1 MNLIEI
7 FRFALRGLS
16 SNKLRTS
23 LTTLGIAIG
32 VSSVII
38 LLAVGNGSSKA
49 VQAGIERLGTNTIT
63 IQSNRGGFGFGRN
76 SASLAS
82 TSQPLTVGDA
92 VALSNPTSAP
102 HVKQAAPVTSANN
115 TSCSYGSNTSTPG
128 TFYGTWPSWFEA
140 SNTPLQNG
148 SYFNNDDVT
157 QGRHVAVIGKTTVSD
172 LFGMDNPI
180 GKEIKCGSVKFSVIG
195 VAAVKGSNGFQDGDS
210 LVVAPLTVVQRGIT
224 GYNSVQSIVV
234 QAKNAAVQNDAQNEI
249 NTIMD
254 ARHKIKNVNN
264 RDYRTLNQAQLL
276 NATSSSNKVFT
287 VLLGMVAAISLL
299 VGGIGITNIMLVT
312 VIERTREIGI
322 RKAIGAPKHAILSQF
337 LVEATIL
344 SLFGGAIGV
353 IGGLIGSHFKI
364 VGVQPVIIPASVAL
378 AFAVS
383 VVIGLFFG
391 GYPASR
397 AASLRPIEALR
408 HE

>member
-1 MNLIEI
+1 MSITEI
-7 FRFALRGLS
+7 IRFALRGLN

-63 IQSNRGGFGFGRN
+63 IQSNRGGFGFNRRN
-76 SASLAS
+76 AALATS
-82 TSQPLTVGDA
+82 SQPLTVGDA
-92 VALSNPTSAP
+92 VALSNSSKAP
-102 HVKQAAPVTSANN
+102 HIKQAAPISSTNS
-115 TSCSYGSNTSTPG
+115 TCSYSGNTSTPG

-140 SNTPLQNG
+140 SNTPIATG
-148 SYFNNDDVT
+148 TYFSNDDVT
-157 QGRHVAVIGKTTVSD
+157 EGRKVAVIGKTVVTD
-172 LFGMDNPI
+172 LFNGENPLN
-180 GKEIKCGSVKFSVIG
+180 KQIKCGSLTLTVIG
-195 VAAVKGSNGFQDGDS
+195 VTATKGSSGFQDGDS
-210 LVVAPLTVVQRGIT
+210 LVVAPLTTIQRGLT
-224 GYNSVQSIVV
+224 GYNNLNSIVV
-234 QAKNAAVQNDAQNEI
+234 QAKSAAVQTDAQNEI
-249 NTIMD
+249 NTILD
-254 ARHKIKNVNN
+254 ARHKVKNVNN

-276 NATSSSNKVFT
+276 TTTSSNNKVFT

-312 VIERTREIGI
+312 VVERTREIGI
-322 RKAIGAPKHAILSQF
+322 RKAIGAPKRAIMFQF

-344 SLFGGAIGV
+344 SLVGGLIGV
-353 IGGLIGSHFKI
+353 VGGFIGSHFKI
-364 VGVQPVIIPASVAL
+364 VGVQPVIIPASVFL
-378 AFAVS
+378 AFGVS
-383 VVIGLFFG
+383 VLIGLFFG

>member
-1 MNLIEI
+1 MSI
-7 FRFALRGLS
+7 FEVIRFAFRGLN
-16 SNKLRTS
+16 SNKLRTT

-63 IQSNRGGFGFGRN
+63 IQSNRGGFGLSRQ
-76 SASLAS
+76 SASRAA
-82 TSQPLTVGDA
+82 TSRALTVGDA
-92 VALSNPTSAP
+92 VALSNAKEAP
-102 HVKQAAPVTSANN
+102 DIKQVAPVTSASS
-115 TSCSYGSNTSTPG
+115 TCSYSGNTSTPG

-140 SNTPLQNG
+140 SNTPIKTG

-157 QGRHVAVIGKTTVSD
+157 EAHRVAVIGKTIVTE
-172 LFGMDNPI
+172 LFPGENPI
-180 GKEIKCGSVKFSVIG
+180 GKEMKCGGISLTIIG
-195 VAAVKGSNGFQDGDS
+195 ITDTKGSNGFQDGDS
-210 LVVAPLTVVQRGIT
+210 IVVAPLTTIQRGLT
-224 GYNSVQSIVV
+224 GYNNVTSIVV
-234 QAKNAAVQNDAQNEI
+234 QAKSAKVQDAAQTEI

-254 ARHKIKNVNN
+254 ARHKIKNTNN

-276 NATSSSNKVFT
+276 TTTSSSNKVFT
-287 VLLGMVAAISLL
+287 LLLGMIAGISLL

-312 VIERTREIGI
+312 VVERTREIGI
-322 RKAIGAPKHAILSQF
+322 RKAIGAPKRAILTQF

-344 SLFGGAIGV
+344 SLVGGVIGV
-353 IGGLIGSHFKI
+353 IGGFVGSHFKI
-364 VGVQPVIIPASVAL
+364 VGVQPVIIPASVIL

-383 VVIGLFFG
+383 VFIGLFFG

>member
-1 MNLIEI
+1 MSISEI
-7 FRFALRGLS
+7 IRFALRGLN

-63 IQSNRGGFGFGRN
+63 IQSNRGGFGFNRRN
-76 SASLAS
+76 AALATS
-82 TSQPLTVGDA
+82 SQPLTVGDA
-92 VALSNPTSAP
+92 VALSNSSKAP
-102 HVKQAAPVTSANN
+102 HIKQAAPISSTNS
-115 TSCSYGSNTSTPG
+115 TCSYSGNTSTPG

-140 SNTPLQNG
+140 SNTPIATG
-148 SYFNNDDVT
+148 TYFSNDDVT
-157 QGRHVAVIGKTTVSD
+157 EGRKVAVIGKTVVTD
-172 LFGMDNPI
+172 LFNGENPLN
-180 GKEIKCGSVKFSVIG
+180 KQIKCGSLTLTVIG
-195 VAAVKGSNGFQDGDS
+195 VTATKGSSGFQDGDS
-210 LVVAPLTVVQRGIT
+210 LVVAPLTTIQRGLT
-224 GYNSVQSIVV
+224 GYNNLNSIVV
-234 QAKNAAVQNDAQNEI
+234 QAKSAAVQTDAQNEI
-249 NTIMD
+249 NTILD
-254 ARHKIKNVNN
+254 ARHKVKNVNN

-276 NATSSSNKVFT
+276 TTTSSNNKVFT

-312 VIERTREIGI
+312 VVERTREIGI
-322 RKAIGAPKHAILSQF
+322 RKAIGAPKRAIMFQF

-344 SLFGGAIGV
+344 SLVGGLIGV
-353 IGGLIGSHFKI
+353 VGGFIGSHFKI
-364 VGVQPVIIPASVAL
+364 VGVQPAIIPASVFL
-378 AFAVS
+378 AFGVS
-383 VVIGLFFG
+383 VLIGLFFG

>member
-1 MNLIEI
+1 MSITEI
-7 FRFALRGLS
+7 IRFALRGLN

-63 IQSNRGGFGFGRN
+63 IQSNRGGFGFNRRN
-76 SASLAS
+76 AALATS
-82 TSQPLTVGDA
+82 SQPLTVGDA
-92 VALSNPTSAP
+92 VALSNSSKAP
-102 HVKQAAPVTSANN
+102 HIKQAAPISSTNS
-115 TSCSYGSNTSTPG
+115 TCSYSGNTSTPG

-140 SNTPLQNG
+140 SNTPIATG
-148 SYFNNDDVT
+148 TYFSNDDVT
-157 QGRHVAVIGKTTVSD
+157 EGRKVAVIGKTVVTD
-172 LFGMDNPI
+172 LFSGENPLN
-180 GKEIKCGSVKFSVIG
+180 KQIKCGSLTLTVIG
-195 VAAVKGSNGFQDGDS
+195 VTATKGSSGFQDGDS
-210 LVVAPLTVVQRGIT
+210 LVVAPLTTIQRGLT
-224 GYNSVQSIVV
+224 GYNNLNSIVV
-234 QAKNAAVQNDAQNEI
+234 QAKSAAVQTDAQNEI
-249 NTIMD
+249 NTILD
-254 ARHKIKNVNN
+254 ARHKVKNVNN

-276 NATSSSNKVFT
+276 TTTSSNNKVFT

-312 VIERTREIGI
+312 VVERTREIGI
-322 RKAIGAPKHAILSQF
+322 RKAIGAPKRAIMFQF

-344 SLFGGAIGV
+344 SLVGGLIGV
-353 IGGLIGSHFKI
+353 MGGFIGSHFKI
-364 VGVQPVIIPASVAL
+364 VGVQPAIIPASVFL
-378 AFAVS
+378 AFGVS
-383 VVIGLFFG
+383 VLIGLFFG

>member
-1 MNLIEI
+1 MSISEI
-7 FRFALRGLS
+7 IRFALRGLN

-63 IQSNRGGFGFGRN
+63 IQSNRGGFGFNRRN
-76 SASLAS
+76 AALATS
-82 TSQPLTVGDA
+82 SQPLTVGDA
-92 VALSNPTSAP
+92 VALSNSSKAP
-102 HVKQAAPVTSANN
+102 HIKQAAPISSTNS
-115 TSCSYGSNTSTPG
+115 TCSYSGNTSTPG

-140 SNTPLQNG
+140 SNTPIATG
-148 SYFNNDDVT
+148 TYFSNDDVT
-157 QGRHVAVIGKTTVSD
+157 EGRKVAVIGKTVVTD
-172 LFGMDNPI
+172 LFNGENPLN
-180 GKEIKCGSVKFSVIG
+180 KQIKCGSLTLTVIG
-195 VAAVKGSNGFQDGDS
+195 VTATKGSSGFQDGDS
-210 LVVAPLTVVQRGIT
+210 LVVAPLTTIQRGLT
-224 GYNSVQSIVV
+224 GYNNLNSIVV
-234 QAKNAAVQNDAQNEI
+234 QAKSAAVQTDAQNEI
-249 NTIMD
+249 NTILD
-254 ARHKIKNVNN
+254 ARHKVKNVNN

-276 NATSSSNKVFT
+276 TTTSSNNKVFT

-312 VIERTREIGI
+312 VVERTREIGI
-322 RKAIGAPKHAILSQF
+322 RKAIGAPKRAIMLQF

-344 SLFGGAIGV
+344 SLVGGLIGV
-353 IGGLIGSHFKI
+353 VGGFIGSHFKI
-364 VGVQPVIIPASVAL
+364 VGVQPAIIPASVFL
-378 AFAVS
+378 AFGVS
-383 VVIGLFFG
+383 VLIGLFFG

>member
-1 MNLIEI
+1 MSITEI
-7 FRFALRGLS
+7 IRFALRGLN

-63 IQSNRGGFGFGRN
+63 IQSNRGGFGFNRRN
-76 SASLAS
+76 AALATS
-82 TSQPLTVGDA
+82 SQPLTVGDA
-92 VALSNPTSAP
+92 VALSNSSKAP
-102 HVKQAAPVTSANN
+102 HIKQAAPISSTNS
-115 TSCSYGSNTSTPG
+115 TCSYSGNTSTPG

-140 SNTPLQNG
+140 SNTPIATG
-148 SYFNNDDVT
+148 TYFSNDDVT
-157 QGRHVAVIGKTTVSD
+157 EGRKVAVIGKTVVTD
-172 LFGMDNPI
+172 LFNGENPLN
-180 GKEIKCGSVKFSVIG
+180 KQIKCGSLTLTVIG
-195 VAAVKGSNGFQDGDS
+195 VTATKGSSGFQDGDS
-210 LVVAPLTVVQRGIT
+210 LVVAPLTTIQRGLT
-224 GYNSVQSIVV
+224 GYNNLNSIVV
-234 QAKNAAVQNDAQNEI
+234 QAKSAAVQTDAQNEI
-249 NTIMD
+249 NTILD
-254 ARHKIKNVNN
+254 ARHKVKNVNN

-276 NATSSSNKVFT
+276 TTTSSNNKVFT

-312 VIERTREIGI
+312 VVERTREIGI
-322 RKAIGAPKHAILSQF
+322 RKAIGAPKRAIMFQF

-344 SLFGGAIGV
+344 SLV
-353 IGGLIGSHFKI
+353 GGLIGVMGGFVGSHFKI
-364 VGVQPVIIPASVAL
+364 VGVQPAIIPASVFL
-378 AFAVS
+378 AFGVS
-383 VVIGLFFG
+383 VLIGLFFG

>member
-1 MNLIEI
+1 MSITEI
-7 FRFALRGLS
+7 IRFALRGLN

-63 IQSNRGGFGFGRN
+63 IQSNRGGFGFNRRN
-76 SASLAS
+76 AALATS
-82 TSQPLTVGDA
+82 SQPLTVGDA
-92 VALSNPTSAP
+92 VALSNSSKAP
-102 HVKQAAPVTSANN
+102 HIKQAAPISSTNS
-115 TSCSYGSNTSTPG
+115 TCSYSGNTSTPG

-140 SNTPLQNG
+140 SNTPIATG
-148 SYFNNDDVT
+148 TYFSNDDVT
-157 QGRHVAVIGKTTVSD
+157 EGRKVAVIGKTVVTD
-172 LFGMDNPI
+172 LFNGENPLN
-180 GKEIKCGSVKFSVIG
+180 KQIKCGSLTLTVIG
-195 VAAVKGSNGFQDGDS
+195 VTATKGSSGFQDGDS
-210 LVVAPLTVVQRGIT
+210 LVVAPLTTIQRGLT
-224 GYNSVQSIVV
+224 GYNNLNSIVV
-234 QAKNAAVQNDAQNEI
+234 QAKSAAVQTDAQNEI
-249 NTIMD
+249 NTILD
-254 ARHKIKNVNN
+254 ARHKVKNVNN

-276 NATSSSNKVFT
+276 TTTSSNNKVFT

-312 VIERTREIGI
+312 VVERTREIGI
-322 RKAIGAPKHAILSQF
+322 RKAIGAPKRAIMFQF

-344 SLFGGAIGV
+344 SLVGGLIGV
-353 IGGLIGSHFKI
+353 VGGFIGSHFKI
-364 VGVQPVIIPASVAL
+364 VGVQPAIIPASVFL
-378 AFAVS
+378 AFGVS
-383 VVIGLFFG
+383 VLIGLFFG

>member
-1 MNLIEI
+1 MNIFEI
-7 FRFALRGLS
+7 IRFAARGLN
-16 SNKLRTS
+16 SNKLRTT
-23 LTTLGIAIG
+23 LTTMGIAIG

-63 IQSNRGGFGFGRN
+63 IQPNRGGFGFNRR
-76 SASLAS
+76 SASLATS
-82 TSQPLTVGDA
+82 SQPLTVGDA
-92 VALSNPTSAP
+92 VALSNQKQAP
-102 HVKQAAPVTSANN
+102 HIKQAAPITSASA
-115 TSCSYGSNTSTPG
+115 TCSYSGNTSTPG

-140 SNTPLQNG
+140 SNTPIKSG
-148 SYFNNDDVT
+148 TYFNNDDVT
-157 QGRHVAVIGKTTVSD
+157 QGRKVAVIGKTVVSD
-172 LFGMDNPI
+172 LFNGDDPI
-180 GKEIKCGSVKFSVIG
+180 GKEIKCGSLKLTVIG
-195 VAAVKGSNGFQDGDS
+195 VTDTKGSNGFQDGDS
-210 LVVAPLTVVQRGIT
+210 LVVAPLTTIQRGLT
-224 GYNSVQSIVV
+224 GYNNLNSIVV
-234 QAKNAAVQNDAQNEI
+234 QAKSAAVQTDAQNEI

-254 ARHKIKNVNN
+254 ARHKIKNVNS

-276 NATSSSNKVFT
+276 TTTSSSNKVFT

-322 RKAIGAPKHAILSQF
+322 RKAIGAPKRAIMFQF

-344 SLFGGAIGV
+344 SLVGGIIGV
-353 IGGLIGSHFKI
+353 IGGFIGSHFKI
-364 VGVQPVIIPASVAL
+364 VGVQPVIIPASVFL
-378 AFAVS
+378 AFGVS
-383 VVIGLFFG
+383 VLIGLFFG

-408 HE
+408 YE

>member
-1 MNLIEI
+1 MSITEI
-7 FRFALRGLS
+7 IRFALRGLN
-16 SNKLRTS
+16 SNKLRNS

-63 IQSNRGGFGFGRN
+63 IPSNRGGFGFNRRN
-76 SASLAS
+76 AALATS
-82 TSQPLTVGDA
+82 SQPLTVGDA
-92 VALSNPTSAP
+92 VALSNSSKAP
-102 HVKQAAPVTSANN
+102 HIKQAAPISSTNS
-115 TSCSYGSNTSTPG
+115 TCSYSGNTSTPG

-140 SNTPLQNG
+140 SNTPIATG
-148 SYFNNDDVT
+148 TYFSNDDVT
-157 QGRHVAVIGKTTVSD
+157 EGRKVAVIGKTVVTD
-172 LFGMDNPI
+172 LFNGENPLN
-180 GKEIKCGSVKFSVIG
+180 KQIKCGSLTLTVIG
-195 VAAVKGSNGFQDGDS
+195 VTATKGSSGFQDGDS
-210 LVVAPLTVVQRGIT
+210 LVVAPLTTIQRGLT
-224 GYNSVQSIVV
+224 GYNNLNSIVV
-234 QAKNAAVQNDAQNEI
+234 QAKSAAVQTDAQNEI
-249 NTIMD
+249 NTILD
-254 ARHKIKNVNN
+254 ARHKVKNVNN

-276 NATSSSNKVFT
+276 TTTSSNNKVFT

-312 VIERTREIGI
+312 VVERTREIGI
-322 RKAIGAPKHAILSQF
+322 RKAIGAPKRAIMFQF

-344 SLFGGAIGV
+344 SLVGGLIGV
-353 IGGLIGSHFKI
+353 VGGFIGSHFKI
-364 VGVQPVIIPASVAL
+364 VGVQPAIIPASVFL
-378 AFAVS
+378 AFGVS
-383 VVIGLFFG
+383 VLIGLFFG

>member
-1 MNLIEI
+1 MSITEI
-7 FRFALRGLS
+7 IRFALRGLN

-63 IQSNRGGFGFGRN
+63 IQSNRGGFGFNRRN
-76 SASLAS
+76 AALATS
-82 TSQPLTVGDA
+82 SQPLTVGDA
-92 VALSNPTSAP
+92 VALSNSSIAP
-102 HVKQAAPVTSANN
+102 HIKQAAPISSTNS
-115 TSCSYGSNTSTPG
+115 TCSYSGNTSTPG

-140 SNTPLQNG
+140 SNTPIATG
-148 SYFNNDDVT
+148 TYFSNDDVT
-157 QGRHVAVIGKTTVSD
+157 EGRKVAVIGKTVVTD
-172 LFGMDNPI
+172 LFNGENPLN
-180 GKEIKCGSVKFSVIG
+180 KQIKCGSLTLTVIG
-195 VAAVKGSNGFQDGDS
+195 VTATKGSSGFQDGDS
-210 LVVAPLTVVQRGIT
+210 LVVAPLTTIQRGLT
-224 GYNSVQSIVV
+224 GYNNLNSIVV
-234 QAKNAAVQNDAQNEI
+234 QAKSAAVQTDAQNEI
-249 NTIMD
+249 NTILD
-254 ARHKIKNVNN
+254 ARHKVKNVNN

-276 NATSSSNKVFT
+276 TTTSSNNKVFT

-312 VIERTREIGI
+312 VVERTREIGI
-322 RKAIGAPKHAILSQF
+322 RKAIGAPKRAIMFQF

-344 SLFGGAIGV
+344 SLVGGLIGV
-353 IGGLIGSHFKI
+353 VGGFIGSHFKI
-364 VGVQPVIIPASVAL
+364 VGVQPAIIPASVFL
-378 AFAVS
+378 AFGVS
-383 VVIGLFFG
+383 VLIGLFFG

>member
-1 MNLIEI
+1 MSITEI
-7 FRFALRGLS
+7 VRFALRGLN

-63 IQSNRGGFGFGRN
+63 IQSNRGGFGFNRRN
-76 SASLAS
+76 AALATS
-82 TSQPLTVGDA
+82 SQPLTVGDA
-92 VALSNPTSAP
+92 VALSNSSKAP
-102 HVKQAAPVTSANN
+102 HIKQAAPISSTNS
-115 TSCSYGSNTSTPG
+115 TCSYSGNTSTPG

-140 SNTPLQNG
+140 SNTPIATG
-148 SYFNNDDVT
+148 TYFSNDDVT
-157 QGRHVAVIGKTTVSD
+157 EGRKVAVIGKTVVTD
-172 LFGMDNPI
+172 LFNGENPLN
-180 GKEIKCGSVKFSVIG
+180 KQIKCGSLTLTVIG
-195 VAAVKGSNGFQDGDS
+195 VTATKGSSGFQDGDS
-210 LVVAPLTVVQRGIT
+210 LVVAPLTTIQRGLT
-224 GYNSVQSIVV
+224 GYNNLNSIVV
-234 QAKNAAVQNDAQNEI
+234 QAKSAAVQTDAQNEI
-249 NTIMD
+249 NTILD
-254 ARHKIKNVNN
+254 ARHKVKNVNN

-276 NATSSSNKVFT
+276 TTTSSNNKVFT

-312 VIERTREIGI
+312 VVERTREIGI
-322 RKAIGAPKHAILSQF
+322 RKAIGAPKRAIMFQF

-344 SLFGGAIGV
+344 SLVGGLIGV
-353 IGGLIGSHFKI
+353 VGGFIGSHFKI
-364 VGVQPVIIPASVAL
+364 VGVQPVIIPASVFL
-378 AFAVS
+378 AFGVS
-383 VVIGLFFG
+383 VLIGLFFG

>member
-1 MNLIEI
+1 MSISEI
-7 FRFALRGLS
+7 IRFALRGLN

-63 IQSNRGGFGFGRN
+63 IQSNRGGFGFNRRN
-76 SASLAS
+76 AALATS
-82 TSQPLTVGDA
+82 SQPLTVGDA
-92 VALSNPTSAP
+92 VALSNSSKAP
-102 HVKQAAPVTSANN
+102 HIKQAAPISSTNS
-115 TSCSYGSNTSTPG
+115 TCSYSGNTSTPG

-140 SNTPLQNG
+140 SNTPIATG
-148 SYFNNDDVT
+148 TYFSNDDVT
-157 QGRHVAVIGKTTVSD
+157 EGRKVAVIGKTVVTD
-172 LFGMDNPI
+172 LFNGENPLN
-180 GKEIKCGSVKFSVIG
+180 KQIKCGSLTLTVIG
-195 VAAVKGSNGFQDGDS
+195 VTSTKGSSGFQDGDS
-210 LVVAPLTVVQRGIT
+210 LVVAPLTTIQRGLT
-224 GYNSVQSIVV
+224 GYNNLNSIVV
-234 QAKNAAVQNDAQNEI
+234 QAKSAAVQTDAQNEI
-249 NTIMD
+249 NTILD
-254 ARHKIKNVNN
+254 ARHKVKNVNN

-276 NATSSSNKVFT
+276 TTTSSNNKVFT

-312 VIERTREIGI
+312 VVERTREIGI
-322 RKAIGAPKHAILSQF
+322 RKAIGAPKRAIMFQF

-344 SLFGGAIGV
+344 SLVGGLIGV
-353 IGGLIGSHFKI
+353 VGGFIGSHFKI
-364 VGVQPVIIPASVAL
+364 VGVQPAIIPASVFL
-378 AFAVS
+378 AFGVS
-383 VVIGLFFG
+383 VLIGLFFG

>member
-1 MNLIEI
+1 MSITEI
-7 FRFALRGLS
+7 IRFALRGLN

-63 IQSNRGGFGFGRN
+63 IQSNRGGFGFNRRN
-76 SASLAS
+76 AALATS
-82 TSQPLTVGDA
+82 SQPLTVGDA
-92 VALSNPTSAP
+92 VALSNSSKAP
-102 HVKQAAPVTSANN
+102 HIKQAAPISSTNS
-115 TSCSYGSNTSTPG
+115 TCSYSGNTSTPG

-140 SNTPLQNG
+140 SNTPIATG
-148 SYFNNDDVT
+148 TYFSNDDVT
-157 QGRHVAVIGKTTVSD
+157 EGRKVAVIGKTVVTD
-172 LFGMDNPI
+172 LFNGENPLN
-180 GKEIKCGSVKFSVIG
+180 KQIKCGSLTLTVIG
-195 VAAVKGSNGFQDGDS
+195 VTATKGSSGFQDGDS
-210 LVVAPLTVVQRGIT
+210 LVVAPLTTIQRGLT
-224 GYNSVQSIVV
+224 GYNNLNSIVV
-234 QAKNAAVQNDAQNEI
+234 QAKSAAVQTDAQNEI
-249 NTIMD
+249 NTILD
-254 ARHKIKNVNN
+254 ARHKVKNVNN

-276 NATSSSNKVFT
+276 TTTSSNNKVFT

-312 VIERTREIGI
+312 VVERTREIGI
-322 RKAIGAPKHAILSQF
+322 RKAIGAPKRAIMFQF

-344 SLFGGAIGV
+344 SLVGGLIGV
-353 IGGLIGSHFKI
+353 MGGFIGSHFKI
-364 VGVQPVIIPASVAL
+364 VGVQPAIIPASVFL
-378 AFAVS
+378 AFGVS
-383 VVIGLFFG
+383 VLIGLFFG

>member
-1 MNLIEI
+1 MSITEI
-7 FRFALRGLS
+7 VRFALRGLN

-63 IQSNRGGFGFGRN
+63 IQSNRGGFGFNRRN
-76 SASLAS
+76 AALATS
-82 TSQPLTVGDA
+82 SQPLTVGDA
-92 VALSNPTSAP
+92 VALSNSSKAP
-102 HVKQAAPVTSANN
+102 HIKQAAPISSTNS
-115 TSCSYGSNTSTPG
+115 TCSYSGNTSTPG

-140 SNTPLQNG
+140 SNTPIATG
-148 SYFNNDDVT
+148 TYFRNDDVT
-157 QGRHVAVIGKTTVSD
+157 EGRKVAVIGKTVVTD
-172 LFGMDNPI
+172 LFNGENPLN
-180 GKEIKCGSVKFSVIG
+180 KQIKCGSLTLTVIG
-195 VAAVKGSNGFQDGDS
+195 VTATKGSSGFQDGDS
-210 LVVAPLTVVQRGIT
+210 LVVAPLTTIQRGLT
-224 GYNSVQSIVV
+224 GYNNLNSIVV
-234 QAKNAAVQNDAQNEI
+234 QAKSAAVQTDAQNEI
-249 NTIMD
+249 NTILD
-254 ARHKIKNVNN
+254 ARHKVKNVNN

-276 NATSSSNKVFT
+276 TTTSSNNKVFT

-312 VIERTREIGI
+312 VVERTREIGI
-322 RKAIGAPKHAILSQF
+322 RKAIGAPKRAIMFQF

-344 SLFGGAIGV
+344 SLVGGLIGV
-353 IGGLIGSHFKI
+353 MGGFIGSHFKI
-364 VGVQPVIIPASVAL
+364 VGVQPAIIPASVFL
-378 AFAVS
+378 AFGVS
-383 VVIGLFFG
+383 VLIGLFFG

>member
-1 MNLIEI
+1 MSITEI
-7 FRFALRGLS
+7 VRFALRGLN

-63 IQSNRGGFGFGRN
+63 IQSNRGGFGFNRRN
-76 SASLAS
+76 AALATS
-82 TSQPLTVGDA
+82 SQPLTVGDA
-92 VALSNPTSAP
+92 VALSNSSKAP
-102 HVKQAAPVTSANN
+102 HIKQAAPISSTNS
-115 TSCSYGSNTSTPG
+115 TCSYSGNTSTPG

-140 SNTPLQNG
+140 SNTPIATG
-148 SYFNNDDVT
+148 TYFSNDDVT
-157 QGRHVAVIGKTTVSD
+157 EGRKVAVIGKTVVTD
-172 LFGMDNPI
+172 LFNGENPLN
-180 GKEIKCGSVKFSVIG
+180 KQIKCGSLTLTVIG
-195 VAAVKGSNGFQDGDS
+195 VTATKGSSGFQDGDS
-210 LVVAPLTVVQRGIT
+210 LVVAPLTTIQRGLT
-224 GYNSVQSIVV
+224 GYNNLNSIVV
-234 QAKNAAVQNDAQNEI
+234 QAKSAAVQTDAQNEI
-249 NTIMD
+249 NTILD
-254 ARHKIKNVNN
+254 ARHKVKNVNN

-276 NATSSSNKVFT
+276 TTTSSNNKVFT

-312 VIERTREIGI
+312 VVERTREIGI
-322 RKAIGAPKHAILSQF
+322 RKAIGAPKRAIMFQF

-344 SLFGGAIGV
+344 SLVGGLIGV
-353 IGGLIGSHFKI
+353 MGGFIGSHFKI
-364 VGVQPVIIPASVAL
+364 VGVQPAIIPASVFL
-378 AFAVS
+378 AFGVS
-383 VVIGLFFG
+383 VLIGLFFG

>member
-1 MNLIEI
+1 MSITEI
-7 FRFALRGLS
+7 IRFALRGLN
-16 SNKLRTS
+16 SNKLRNS

-63 IQSNRGGFGFGRN
+63 IPSNRGGFGFNRRN
-76 SASLAS
+76 AALATS
-82 TSQPLTVGDA
+82 SQPLTVGDA
-92 VALSNPTSAP
+92 VALSNSSKAP
-102 HVKQAAPVTSANN
+102 HIKQAAPISSTNS
-115 TSCSYGSNTSTPG
+115 TCSYSGNTSTPG

-140 SNTPLQNG
+140 SNTPIATG
-148 SYFNNDDVT
+148 TYFSNDDVT
-157 QGRHVAVIGKTTVSD
+157 EGRKVAVIGKTVVTD
-172 LFGMDNPI
+172 LFNGENPLN
-180 GKEIKCGSVKFSVIG
+180 KQIKCGSLTLTVIG
-195 VAAVKGSNGFQDGDS
+195 VTATKGSSGFQDGDS
-210 LVVAPLTVVQRGIT
+210 LVVAPLTTIQRGLT
-224 GYNSVQSIVV
+224 GYNNLNSIVV
-234 QAKNAAVQNDAQNEI
+234 QAKSAAVQTDAQNEI
-249 NTIMD
+249 NTILD
-254 ARHKIKNVNN
+254 ARHKVKNVNN

-276 NATSSSNKVFT
+276 TTTSSNNKVFT

-312 VIERTREIGI
+312 VVERTREIGI
-322 RKAIGAPKHAILSQF
+322 RKAIGAPKRAIMFQF

-344 SLFGGAIGV
+344 SLV
-353 IGGLIGSHFKI
+353 GGLIGVMGGFVGSHFKI
-364 VGVQPVIIPASVAL
+364 VGVQPAIIPASVFL
-378 AFAVS
+378 AFGVS
-383 VVIGLFFG
+383 VLIGLFFG

>member
-1 MNLIEI
+1 MSITEI
-7 FRFALRGLS
+7 IRFALRGLN

-63 IQSNRGGFGFGRN
+63 IQSNRGGFGFNRRN
-76 SASLAS
+76 AALATS
-82 TSQPLTVGDA
+82 SQPLTVGDA
-92 VALSNPTSAP
+92 VALSNSSKAP
-102 HVKQAAPVTSANN
+102 HIKQAAPISSTNS
-115 TSCSYGSNTSTPG
+115 TCSYSGNTSTPG

-140 SNTPLQNG
+140 SNTPIATG
-148 SYFNNDDVT
+148 TYFSNDDVT
-157 QGRHVAVIGKTTVSD
+157 EGRKVAVIGKTVVTD
-172 LFGMDNPI
+172 LFNGENPLN
-180 GKEIKCGSVKFSVIG
+180 KQIKCGSLTLTVIG
-195 VAAVKGSNGFQDGDS
+195 VTATKGSSGFQDGDS
-210 LVVAPLTVVQRGIT
+210 LVVAPLTTIQRGLT
-224 GYNSVQSIVV
+224 GYNNLNSIVV
-234 QAKNAAVQNDAQNEI
+234 QAKSAAVQTDAQNEI
-249 NTIMD
+249 NTILD
-254 ARHKIKNVNN
+254 ARHKVKNVNN

-276 NATSSSNKVFT
+276 TTTSSNNKVFT

-312 VIERTREIGI
+312 VVERTREIGI
-322 RKAIGAPKHAILSQF
+322 RKAIGAPKRAIMFQF

-344 SLFGGAIGV
+344 SLV
-353 IGGLIGSHFKI
+353 GGLIGVVGGFVGSHFKI
-364 VGVQPVIIPASVAL
+364 VGVQPAIIPASVFL
-378 AFAVS
+378 AFGVS
-383 VVIGLFFG
+383 VLIGLFFG

>member
-1 MNLIEI
+1 MNIFEI
-7 FRFALRGLS
+7 IRFAIRGLN
-16 SNKLRTS
+16 SNKLRTT

-63 IQSNRGGFGFGRN
+63 IQSNRGGFGFNRR
-76 SASLAS
+76 SASIATS
-82 TSQPLTVGDA
+82 SQPLTVGDA
-92 VALSNPTSAP
+92 VALTDQKQAP
-102 HVKQAAPVTSANN
+102 HIKQTAPITSANA
-115 TSCSYGSNTSTPG
+115 TCSYSGNTSTPG

-140 SNTPLQNG
+140 SNTPIKTG
-148 SYFNNDDVT
+148 TYFNNDDVT
-157 QGRHVAVIGKTTVSD
+157 QGRKVAVIGKTVVTD
-172 LFGMDNPI
+172 LFNGENPLN
-180 GKEIKCGSVKFSVIG
+180 KEIKCGSLTLTVIG
-195 VAAVKGSNGFQDGDS
+195 VTDTKGSNGFQDGDS
-210 LVVAPLTVVQRGIT
+210 LVVAPLTTIQRGLT
-224 GYNSVQSIVV
+224 GYNNLNSIVV
-234 QAKNAAVQNDAQNEI
+234 QAKSAAVQTDAQNEI

-276 NATSSSNKVFT
+276 TTTSSSNKVFT

-312 VIERTREIGI
+312 VVERTREIGI
-322 RKAIGAPKHAILSQF
+322 RKAIGAPKRAIMFQF

-344 SLFGGAIGV
+344 SLVGGIIGV
-353 IGGLIGSHFKI
+353 IGGFLGSHFKI
-364 VGVQPVIIPASVAL
+364 VGVQPVIIPASVFL
-378 AFAVS
+378 AFGVS
-383 VVIGLFFG
+383 VLIGLFFG

-408 HE
+408 YE

>member
-1 MNLIEI
+1 MSITEI
-7 FRFALRGLS
+7 VRFALRGLN

-63 IQSNRGGFGFGRN
+63 IQSNRGGFGFNRRN
-76 SASLAS
+76 AALATS
-82 TSQPLTVGDA
+82 SQPLTVGDA
-92 VALSNPTSAP
+92 VALSNSSKAP
-102 HVKQAAPVTSANN
+102 HIKQAAPISSTNS
-115 TSCSYGSNTSTPG
+115 TCSYSGNTSTPG

-140 SNTPLQNG
+140 SNTPIATG
-148 SYFNNDDVT
+148 TYFSNDDVT
-157 QGRHVAVIGKTTVSD
+157 EGRKVAVIGKTVVTD
-172 LFGMDNPI
+172 LFNGENPLN
-180 GKEIKCGSVKFSVIG
+180 KQIKCGSLTLTVIG
-195 VAAVKGSNGFQDGDS
+195 VTATKGSSGFQDGDS
-210 LVVAPLTVVQRGIT
+210 LVVAPLTTIQRGLT
-224 GYNSVQSIVV
+224 GYNNLNSIVV
-234 QAKNAAVQNDAQNEI
+234 QAKSAAVQTDAQNEI
-249 NTIMD
+249 NTILD
-254 ARHKIKNVNN
+254 ARHKVKNVNN

-276 NATSSSNKVFT
+276 TTTSSNNKVFT

-312 VIERTREIGI
+312 VVERTREIGI
-322 RKAIGAPKHAILSQF
+322 RKAIGAPKRAIMFQF

-344 SLFGGAIGV
+344 SLVGGLIGV
-353 IGGLIGSHFKI
+353 VGGFIGSHFKI
-364 VGVQPVIIPASVAL
+364 VGVQPAIIPASVFL
-378 AFAVS
+378 AFGVS
-383 VVIGLFFG
+383 VLIGLFFG